1 MTIASKNMCLY
12 IYIYEYEIVVD
23 FVLRLLFSSYSVFFV
38 HASIQKWFKL
48 IVRIEVN
55 LLFFQLNWREKER
68 ERERKTKI
76 KIKRERVTKHD

>member
-1 MTIASKNMCLY
+1 MCLY

-23 FVLRLLFSSYSVFFV
+23 FVLRLLFSSYSGFFV